1 MKRTLSEQKV
11 LKQLKIDNFRQ
22 LSKDTVMKF
31 ASSINQMDPEV
42 AKKALEQFPEFATV
56 VKEAITEY
64 KEAAIDVVS
73 RGNEDHKELI
83 SMIKSEY
90 QILLK
95 MLNNDNL
102 TVDEKIKIL
111 DRVDEL
117 QNKVSKENKE
127 MRNYRL
133 KVLGGLFTTIGVGI
147 LVLASTLGGN
157 TEITKNEDSEDEI

>member
-22 LSKDTVMKF
+22 LSKDTIMKF

-56 VKEAITEY
+56 VKEAIAEY

-73 RGNEDHKELI
+73 KGNEDHKELI

-90 QILLK
+90 QILLE
-95 MLNNDNL
+95 MLSNDNL
-102 TVDEKIKIL
+102 TVDEKLKIL

-127 MRNYRL
+127 M
-133 KVLGGLFTTIGVGI
+133 
-147 LVLASTLGGN
+147 
-157 TEITKNEDSEDEI
+157 

>member
-22 LSKDTVMKF
+22 LSKDTIMKF

-56 VKEAITEY
+56 VKEAIAEY

-73 RGNEDHKELI
+73 KGNEDHKELI

-90 QILLK
+90 QILLE
-95 MLNNDNL
+95 MLSNDNL
-102 TVDEKIKIL
+102 TVDEKL
-111 DRVDEL
+111 
-117 QNKVSKENKE
+117 KVSKENKE

>member
-1 MKRTLSEQKV
+1 MLS
-11 LKQLKIDNFRQ
+11 
-22 LSKDTVMKF
+22 
-31 ASSINQMDPEV
+31 
-42 AKKALEQFPEFATV
+42 
-56 VKEAITEY
+56 
-64 KEAAIDVVS
+64 
-73 RGNEDHKELI
+73 
-83 SMIKSEY
+83 
-90 QILLK
+90 
-95 MLNNDNL
+95 NDNL
-102 TVDEKIKIL
+102 TVDEKLKIL

>member
-73 RGNEDHKELI
+73 KGNEDHKELI

-90 QILLK
+90 QILLE

-102 TVDEKIKIL
+102 TVDEK
-111 DRVDEL
+111 
-117 QNKVSKENKE
+117 
-127 MRNYRL
+127 
-133 KVLGGLFTTIGVGI
+133 
-147 LVLASTLGGN
+147 
-157 TEITKNEDSEDEI
+157 

>member
-56 VKEAITEY
+56 VKEAITGY
-64 KEAAIDVVS
+64 KEAAIDAVS
-73 RGNEDHKELI
+73 KANEDHKELI

-90 QILLK
+90 QILLE
-95 MLNNDNL
+95 MLSDDNL
-102 TVDEKIKIL
+102 TVDEKLKIL
-111 DRVDEL
+111 DRIDEL

-127 MRNYRL
+127 MRNYQL
-133 KVLGGLFTTIGVGI
+133 KVLGGVFATISVGI
-147 LVLASTLGGN
+147 LALAATLGGN
-157 TEITKNEDSEDEI
+157 AQISKNEYSEDEI

>member
-1 MKRTLSEQKV
+1 
-11 LKQLKIDNFRQ
+11 
-22 LSKDTVMKF
+22 
-31 ASSINQMDPEV
+31 
-42 AKKALEQFPEFATV
+42 
-56 VKEAITEY
+56 
-64 KEAAIDVVS
+64 
-73 RGNEDHKELI
+73 
-83 SMIKSEY
+83 MIKSEY
-90 QILLK
+90 QILLE
-95 MLNNDNL
+95 MLSNDNL
-102 TVDEKIKIL
+102 TVDEKLKIL

>member
-64 KEAAIDVVS
+64 KEAAIDAVS
-73 RGNEDHKELI
+73 KGNEDHKELI
-83 SMIKSEY
+83 SMIKLEY
-90 QILLK
+90 QILLE
-95 MLNNDNL
+95 MLRDGNL
-102 TVDEKIKIL
+102 TVDEKLKIL
-111 DRVDEL
+111 DRIDEL

-127 MRNYRL
+127 MRNYQL
-133 KVLGGLFTTIGVGI
+133 KVLGGVFAAISVGI
-147 LVLASTLGGN
+147 LALAATLGGN
-157 TEITKNEDSEDEI
+157 AQISKNEDSEDEI

>member
-1 MKRTLSEQKV
+1 
-11 LKQLKIDNFRQ
+11 
-22 LSKDTVMKF
+22 
-31 ASSINQMDPEV
+31 
-42 AKKALEQFPEFATV
+42 
-56 VKEAITEY
+56 
-64 KEAAIDVVS
+64 
-73 RGNEDHKELI
+73 
-83 SMIKSEY
+83 MIKSEY
-90 QILLK
+90 QILLE

>member
-11 LKQLKIDNFRQ
+11 LKQLKIDNFRK

-73 RGNEDHKELI
+73 KGNEDHKELI

-90 QILLK
+90 QILLE
-95 MLNNDNL
+95 MLNDDNL

-133 KVLGGLFTTIGVGI
+133 KDLGGLFTTIGVGI